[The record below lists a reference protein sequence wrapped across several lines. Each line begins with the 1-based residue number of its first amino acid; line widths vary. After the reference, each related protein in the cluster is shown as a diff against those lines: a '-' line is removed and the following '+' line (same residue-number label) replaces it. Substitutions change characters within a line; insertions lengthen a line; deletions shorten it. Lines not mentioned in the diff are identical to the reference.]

1 MKSQFSLDYPLSYP
15 RLIVLSLLCLVIL
28 ALAGCFRS
36 TKVYTADKTVV
47 YNGTVYN
54 VSNVKVFTPRTDGV
68 ISPTETISLGN
79 MDKKQFNALLK
90 EHNPIMV
97 RQVIAL
103 DDQELVY
110 QAGNVDSWSDFDRMR
125 KKFNSANKKLT
136 SFLGDKKATQ
146 LKLK

>member
-1 MKSQFSLDYPLSYP
+1 MKRHFPVQTLFSSPHVF
-15 RLIVLSLLCLVIL
+15 VLLLLCAAVL
-28 ALAGCFRS
+28 ALGGCFRS
-36 TKVYTADKTVV
+36 TKVYTSDKTVV

-68 ISPTETISLGN
+68 ISPTQTIPLGN
-79 MDKKQFNALLK
+79 MDKKQFKALLK

-110 QAGNVDSWSDFDRMR
+110 RAGNVDSWSDFDKMR